1 MRNKIS
7 SRLLGIILIWIGIFG
22 IIFSISGISITW
34 YLKPIIQDSLIG
46 VIDTLDLVFINTS
59 DALLVL
65 DSTLDSSID
74 NLDIIHTSLNNLD
87 TTFDNISF
95 SLESSANLIGG
106 DLRLTIID
114 TQVALSSAAVS
125 AGIVDNTLRF
135 LAAIPLIGADYRPE
149 VPLSTSLENVSESLT
164 DIPDAFTDFEQYIS
178 ETAESMTL
186 LQTDLSNLAGNINN
200 YENDLED
207 ARTVIS
213 EYVLIIIDL
222 REKLSGFQNDIP
234 NIMFLISFLITG
246 GFFLLGVAQITTLRQ
261 GIAYR
266 NGDVIEGKLPDDQQE
281 ENS

>member
-34 YLKPIIQDSLIG
+34 YLKPIIQDSLLGIM
-46 VIDTLDLVFINTS
+46 DTLDLIFINTG

-65 DSTLDSSID
+65 DSTLESSIE
-74 NLDIIHTSLNNLD
+74 NLDIIYTTLDNLD
-87 TTFDNISF
+87 TTFDNISV
-95 SLESSANLIGG
+95 SLESSADLIGG